1 MQSFFFISVSVN
13 YFYQYPFIY
22 SSYYPK
28 EEKEW
33 NYEKNTYRYATGACL
48 DGCQA
53 KSSQTDR
60 HKVIELIEDGYKM
73 RFRHIHW
80 DSSWWQ

>member
-1 MQSFFFISVSVN
+1 
-13 YFYQYPFIY
+13 
-22 SSYYPK
+22 
-28 EEKEW
+28 
-33 NYEKNTYRYATGACL
+33 L